1 MNKTAVWLFAVSTI
15 SVMATF
21 LWWWSPALA
30 SDATATGAPLNPEAL
45 NWGFVAAAL
54 ATGLSS
60 LGAGIAVAGVG
71 SAAIG
76 AIAEKP
82 ELLGRSLIFVG
93 LAEGIAIYGLIIS
106 ILILNR
112 VL

>member
-45 NWGFVAAAL
+45 NC
-54 ATGLSS
+54 
-60 LGAGIAVAGVG
+60 
-71 SAAIG
+71 
-76 AIAEKP
+76 
-82 ELLGRSLIFVG
+82 SLIFVG